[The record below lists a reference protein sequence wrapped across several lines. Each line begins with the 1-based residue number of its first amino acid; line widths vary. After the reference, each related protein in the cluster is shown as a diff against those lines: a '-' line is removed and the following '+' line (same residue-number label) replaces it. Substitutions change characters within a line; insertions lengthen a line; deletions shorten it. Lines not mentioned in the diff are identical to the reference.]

1 MRDLRF
7 CTVRE
12 DRSVK
17 EAMAV
22 TDRSGLQ
29 MSFVVSRNGRLVGCV
44 SDGDIRRAILNGM
57 DISRP
62 VREIMNTTPI
72 ALAQTELEDPLVA
85 QRTVRRLQ
93 ETLRG
98 AQVIPTMDA
107 QGRFADLLTCQDL
120 TPFQI
125 KRSVSSRAV
134 RRILVVGGAGYLGA
148 VLTSRL
154 LKKGYTVRVLDL
166 LMFGR
171 AGVEEI
177 KKTSKFEL
185 MVGDVRNI
193 GTVASALR
201 GMDAV
206 INLAAL
212 VGDPACSASPEE
224 AIVTNYLANKALAEA
239 CKYHQVN
246 RYLFASTCSV
256 YGVGKNQLDE
266 NSPLHPVSLY
276 ARSKIRS
283 EEAILSL
290 EDTNFA
296 PTILRMATLYGYSP
310 RMRYD
315 LVLNRM
321 TMTAARDG
329 KIFVHGDGR
338 QWRPLLS
345 VRDAAEAFTSCV
357 EAPLVKVK
365 GQVFNVGSDNNNIQ
379 IGDLA
384 GRIASVFG
392 GRVKI
397 VREGTEKDQRD
408 YFVSF
413 RKIERTLPFRAGH
426 EIESAVREI
435 RTAIRANKISDFEN
449 PNYYNVEKNR

>member
-1 MRDLRF
+1 MRNLRF

-29 MSFVVSRNGRLVGCV
+29 MSFVISREGRLVGCV
-44 SDGDIRRAILNGM
+44 SDGDIRRAILKGM
-57 DISRP
+57 DIHLP
-62 VREIMNTTPI
+62 VSGIMNAQPI
-72 ALAQTELEDPLVA
+72 SLLQSDRGDSLAA

-93 ETLRG
+93 SALRG
-98 AQVIPTMDA
+98 AQVIPMTDA
-107 QGRFADLLTCQDL
+107 QGRLVDLLACRDL
-120 TPFQI
+120 LPFQVS
-125 KRSVSSRAV
+125 RSVPTRAV

-148 VLTSRL
+148 VLTRRL
-154 LKKGYTVRVLDL
+154 LKKGYFVRVLDL

-171 AGVEEI
+171 QSVEEL
-177 KKTSKFEL
+177 KRAPKFEL
-185 MVGDVRNI
+185 IVGDVRNI
-193 GTVASALR
+193 GTTAAALR

-212 VGDPACSASPEE
+212 VGDPACSASPED
-224 AIVTNYLANKALAEA
+224 AIATNFLANKALAEA

-256 YGVGKNQLDE
+256 YGVGKDRLDE
-266 NSPLHPVSLY
+266 NAPLHPVSLY

-283 EEAILSL
+283 EEAVLGL
-290 EDTNFA
+290 EDANFS

-321 TMTAARDG
+321 TMTAVRDG

-345 VRDAAEAFTSCV
+345 VGDAAEAFTTCV
-357 EAPLVKVK
+357 EAPLAKVK
-365 GQVFNVGSDNNNIQ
+365 GQVFNVGSDKNNVQ
-379 IGDLA
+379 IRGLA
-384 GRIASVFG
+384 DRISSVFQ
-392 GRVKI
+392 GRVEI
-397 VREGTEKDQRD
+397 VREGTESDQRN

-413 RKIERTLPFRAGH
+413 RKLERTLQFRAGYG
-426 EIESAVREI
+426 IETAVRGI
-435 RTAIRANKISDFEN
+435 RSAIRANRISDFEN
-449 PNYYNVEKNR
+449 PHYYNVENNR